1 MPFQVP
7 MEPGKIEKSHTF
19 ATPFK
24 EKGKAFNLTCSLSTP
39 FGFMPTQTMWNSLR
53 WVWGS
58 SSTSPLNIGSKCIK
72 PDLSSK
78 LALLSMF
85 IHNGWF
91 STLGA
96 ASSLSVC
103 YRATAMVL
111 TRASFRNLRKV
122 FCISWSTCT
131 RLWLVERVTGINCQ
145 ENSKE
150 TNHTRDWK

>member
-1 MPFQVP
+1 
-7 MEPGKIEKSHTF
+7 
-19 ATPFK
+19 
-24 EKGKAFNLTCSLSTP
+24 
-39 FGFMPTQTMWNSLR
+39 
-53 WVWGS
+53 
-58 SSTSPLNIGSKCIK
+58 LNIGSKCIK

-103 YRATAMVL
+103 YRATTMVL